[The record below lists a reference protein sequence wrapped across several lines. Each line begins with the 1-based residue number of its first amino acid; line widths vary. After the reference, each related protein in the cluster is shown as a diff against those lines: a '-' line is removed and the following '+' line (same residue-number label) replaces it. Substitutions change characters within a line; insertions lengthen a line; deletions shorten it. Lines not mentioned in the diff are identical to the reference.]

1 MHLTLEK
8 WCHDLGEDFV
18 DDLEFQLLSLA
29 SFLTQ
34 QNIKFSF
41 DPRCMGLD
49 SELKVKY
56 LLNEFMVDSQN
67 KMSNFKVVEGEIG
80 SFFRMF
86 KEIDSKS

>member
-1 MHLTLEK
+1 
-8 WCHDLGEDFV
+8 
-18 DDLEFQLLSLA
+18 
-29 SFLTQ
+29 
-34 QNIKFSF
+34 
-41 DPRCMGLD
+41 MGLD